1 MLLYAAL
8 IDDPQEQR
16 RFVSI
21 YENYRKQMYAVA
33 INVLHDPE
41 LAEDAVHN
49 AFLGIAS
56 SMKCVPKG
64 TDDSVRAYVLVCAK
78 NAARRVLAKELR
90 QRDLTNSLI
99 ELPLDAPSAYEEFE
113 QSEDYDRLVKAIR
126 RLSPIY
132 RDVLLMHYVYELRLD
147 EIAARLERKKG
158 TVKQQLERGKKQ
170 LLELYRKEGAS
181 DEKAVNL

>member
-1 MLLYAAL
+1 M
-8 IDDPQEQR
+8 IE
-16 RFVSI
+16 
-21 YENYRKQMYAVA
+21 
-33 INVLHDPE
+33 
-41 LAEDAVHN
+41 
-49 AFLGIAS
+49 
-56 SMKCVPKG
+56 G